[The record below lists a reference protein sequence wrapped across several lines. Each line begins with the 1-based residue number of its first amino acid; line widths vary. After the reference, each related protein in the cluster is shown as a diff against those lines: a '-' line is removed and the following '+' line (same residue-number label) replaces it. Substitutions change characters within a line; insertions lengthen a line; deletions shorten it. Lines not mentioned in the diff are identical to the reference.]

1 MDNVKN
7 ATINVKIKNF
17 FFRYI
22 EFLKPFHKLSPQQ
35 CNVLAL
41 LLYYHYKFSKEIT
54 NNKVLWKEVFD
65 YDTKQLIIEEL
76 GISVAQIEN
85 ILTQLRKKNVVIDK
99 KISELYIPNIK
110 NDSKTFSITYN
121 FNIIHEK

>member
-1 MDNVKN
+1 MNNTKS
-7 ATINVKIKNF
+7 TTLNVKIKTF

-41 LLYYHYKFSKEIT
+41 LLCYHYKFSKEIT

-121 FNIIHEK
+121 FNIIYEK

>member
-1 MDNVKN
+1 MNNIKIAN
-7 ATINVKIKNF
+7 LNVKIKTF